1 VRRVPLRIAISPVV
15 RNRRPRSASVAHH
28 ARARRRV
35 LEADGHSD
43 RALSIAARY
52 SRLVEWFLLDE
63 VDGAEASAI
72 RRLGL
77 EVRLTQ
83 LLDEERLAETLL
95 ALLRRAKR

>member
-1 VRRVPLRIAISPVV
+1 VV
-15 RNRRPRSASVAHH
+15 RNRPLRSASIAHH

-35 LEADGHSD
+35 LEADGHVD

-52 SRLVEWFLLDE
+52 ARFVDWFLLDE
-63 VDGAEASAI
+63 ADEAEARAI

-77 EVRLTQ
+77 EVRLAN
-83 LLDEERLAETLL
+83 LLDEERLAATLR